1 MTITQVGF
9 IGLGNMGR
17 PMAGHLA
24 DAGFALTVS
33 DAALGVTERFVAE
46 HPTATAAPGP
56 DSFAAV
62 QALILMLPTSA
73 IVEDVLE
80 REQVAGALPP
90 GCLVIDMSSSEPLRT
105 RSLAARLQ
113 AKGLRMLDAPVSGG
127 VRGASAARLSVLVGG
142 SAADLAEA
150 TPLLTTMAKTVIR
163 VGDIGSG
170 HAAKALNNLVSA
182 ATMSITVEALVI
194 AQAFGID
201 AGTMTDVLNSS
212 SGRSNTSESKLAQFM
227 ISGAFDSGFALQL
240 MAKDVGL
247 AVALAQSL
255 DRPAE
260 IAGAVAGQWRR
271 VAGQTSPAT
280 DHTQL
285 FTLLGATLADA
296 KDAKEAKEA
305 KDAEEGEA

>member
-1 MTITQVGF
+1 MTTTRVGF

-17 PMAGHLA
+17 PMAAHLA

-33 DAALGVTERFVAE
+33 DAASGVTERFVAE
-46 HPTATAAPGP
+46 HPTVTAASGP
-56 DSFAAV
+56 QSFAAV

-80 REQVAGALPP
+80 REQAADALPP

-127 VRGASAARLSVLVGG
+127 VRGARAARLSVLVGG
-142 SAADLAEA
+142 SEADLAEA
-150 TPLLTTMAKTVIR
+150 TPMLTAMAKTVIR
-163 VGDIGSG
+163 VGDVGSG

-182 ATMSITVEALVI
+182 ATMSITVEALVV
-194 AQAFGID
+194 AEAFGIS
-201 AGTMTDVLNSS
+201 AGTMTEVLNSS
-212 SGRSNTSESKLAQFM
+212 SGRSNTSENKLAQFM
-227 ISGAFDSGFALQL
+227 TSGSFDSGFSLQL

-247 AVALAQSL
+247 AIGLARAL
-255 DRPAE
+255 DRPVEVADH
-260 IAGAVAGQWRR
+260 VAGQWRR
-271 VAGQTSPAT
+271 FAAEVTPAT

-285 FTLLGATLADA
+285 YTLLGATVPDPKTGGA
-296 KDAKEAKEA
+296 
-305 KDAEEGEA
+305 

>member
-17 PMAGHLA
+17 PMAGHLV

-33 DAALGVTERFVAE
+33 DAAPGVTERFVAE
-46 HPTATAAPGP
+46 HPTATVAAGHE
-56 DSFAAV
+56 SFGAV

-80 REQVAGALPP
+80 HEGVADALPP

-113 AKGLRMLDAPVSGG
+113 AKGLSMLDAPVSGG
-127 VRGASAARLSVLVGG
+127 VRGARAARLSVLVGG
-142 SAADLAEA
+142 SEADLAQA
-150 TPLLTTMAKTVIR
+150 TPLLTAVAKTVIR
-163 VGDIGSG
+163 VGDIGAG

-182 ATMSITVEALVI
+182 ATMSITVEAVVV
-194 AQAFGID
+194 AEAFGIT
-201 AGTMTDVLNSS
+201 AGVMTKVLNSS

-227 ISGAFDSGFALQL
+227 TSGSFDSGFALQL

-247 AVALAQSL
+247 AIALARAL
-255 DRPAE
+255 DRPVEVGDHVAE
-260 IAGAVAGQWRR
+260 QWRR
-271 VAGQTSPAT
+271 IAAEVTPST

-285 FTLLGATLADA
+285 YTLLGGALPDPETG
-296 KDAKEAKEA
+296 
-305 KDAEEGEA
+305 GE

>member
-1 MTITQVGF
+1 VTMSRVGF
-9 IGLGNMGR
+9 IGLGNMGT

-24 DAGFALTVS
+24 DAGVALTVS
-33 DAALGVTERFVAE
+33 DTAPGVVDRFIAE
-46 HPTATAAPGP
+46 HPSAVAAAGPQSFATAE
-56 DSFAAV
+56 
-62 QALILMLPTSA
+62 ALILMLPTSA

-80 REQVAGALPP
+80 AGQVADALPP

-105 RSLAARLQ
+105 RSLAQRLAAR
-113 AKGLRMLDAPVSGG
+113 GLPMLDAPVSGG
-127 VRGASAARLSVLVGG
+127 VRGARSARLSVLVGG
-142 SAADLAEA
+142 AEPDLDRAM
-150 TPLLTTMAKTVIR
+150 PLLTAMAKTVIR

-212 SGRSNTSESKLAQFM
+212 SGRSNTSENKLAQFM
-227 ISGAFDSGFALQL
+227 ISGTFDSGFALHL

-260 IAGAVAGQWRR
+260 IAGPVAGQWRR
-271 VAGQTSPAT
+271 IAGQAGPAT

-285 FTLLGATLADA
+285 YTLLGATLAE
-296 KDAKEAKEA
+296 AKEAKEA
-305 KDAEEGEA
+305 KDADEGEA

>member
-1 MTITQVGF
+1 MTITRVGF

-33 DAALGVTERFVAE
+33 DAAPGVTEAFTAE
-46 HPTATAAPGP
+46 HPTAIAAAGP
-56 DSFAAV
+56 QSFATA

-80 REQVAGALPP
+80 RAGLADALPP

-105 RSLAARLQ
+105 RALAARLQ
-113 AKGLRMLDAPVSGG
+113 ARGLSMLDAPVSGG
-127 VRGASAARLSVLVGG
+127 VRGARAARLSVLAGG
-142 SAADLAEA
+142 SEADLAQA
-150 TPLLTTMAKTVIR
+150 TPLLTAMAKTVIR

-194 AQAFGID
+194 AEAFGIT
-201 AGTMTDVLNSS
+201 AGTMTEVLNSS
-212 SGRSNTSESKLAQFM
+212 SGRSNTSENKLAQFM
-227 ISGAFDSGFALQL
+227 TSGSFDSGFSLQL

-247 AVALAQSL
+247 AIGLARAL
-255 DRPAE
+255 DRPVEVADQ
-260 IAGAVAGQWRR
+260 VAGQWRR
-271 VAGQTSPAT
+271 IAAEVTPAT

-285 FTLLGATLADA
+285 YTLLGATVPDSQAGGA
-296 KDAKEAKEA
+296 
-305 KDAEEGEA
+305 

>member
-17 PMAGHLA
+17 PMAEHLV

-33 DAALGVTERFVAE
+33 DAAPGVTERFVAE
-46 HPTATAAPGP
+46 HPTATAAAGP
-56 DSFAAV
+56 QSFGAV

-80 REQVAGALPP
+80 REGVADALPP

-113 AKGLRMLDAPVSGG
+113 AKGLSMLDAPVSGG
-127 VRGASAARLSVLVGG
+127 VRGARAARLSVLVGG
-142 SAADLAEA
+142 SEADLAQA
-150 TPLLTTMAKTVIR
+150 TPLLTAMAKTVIR
-163 VGDIGSG
+163 VGDIGAG

-182 ATMSITVEALVI
+182 ATMSITVEAVVV
-194 AQAFGID
+194 AEAFGIT
-201 AGTMTDVLNSS
+201 AGVMTKVLNSS
-212 SGRSNTSESKLAQFM
+212 SGRSNTSETKLAQFM
-227 ISGAFDSGFALQL
+227 TSGSFDSGFALQL

-247 AVALAQSL
+247 AIALARAL
-255 DRPAE
+255 DRPVEVGDHVAE
-260 IAGAVAGQWRR
+260 QWRR
-271 VAGQTSPAT
+271 IAAEVTPAT

-285 FTLLGATLADA
+285 YTLLGATLPDPETGGA
-296 KDAKEAKEA
+296 
-305 KDAEEGEA
+305 